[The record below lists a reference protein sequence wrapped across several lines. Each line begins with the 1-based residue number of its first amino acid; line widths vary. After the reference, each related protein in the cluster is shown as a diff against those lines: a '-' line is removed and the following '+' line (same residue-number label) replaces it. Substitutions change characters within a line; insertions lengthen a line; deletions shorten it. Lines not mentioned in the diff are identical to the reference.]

1 MSKKE
6 EEIRISDV
14 ETINRVKTLQ
24 EHRQKYITKGKK
36 VTKEKIV
43 QECVRFVYNNYY
55 FEDG

>member
-14 ETINRVKTLQ
+14 ETINRVKALQ

-36 VTKEKIV
+36 VTKKKIV